1 MKVCLEYLSKFENLN
16 WVCPSCSFQ
25 PSKLDDFYIHSP
37 EYAEDGDG
45 GFKRDSFSHL
55 FDLKKKIW
63 FRSRNKL
70 ICWALKKYKKNLDNF
85 LEIGCGTGF
94 VLNGILKTF
103 PQISLLGSEIFLH
116 GLSFAKSR
124 IPAGN
129 FMQMDARK
137 VPFIDEF
144 DAIGA
149 FDVLEH
155 IEEDDVVLLELNKAL
170 RPKGLLLITVPQ
182 HPWLWSPVDDY
193 SCHVRRYKIG
203 ELEEKVGKAGFSV
216 TRSSSFITFLLPAM
230 VLSRFRQKSDENL
243 DPRKEFKISPILNFI
258 FFAILF
264 IEFTLI
270 KMGCN
275 FPVGGSRLL
284 VATKD

>member
-1 MKVCLEYLSKFENLN
+1 
-16 WVCPSCSFQ
+16 
-25 PSKLDDFYIHSP
+25 
-37 EYAEDGDG
+37 
-45 GFKRDSFSHL
+45 
-55 FDLKKKIW
+55 
-63 FRSRNKL
+63 
-70 ICWALKKYKKNLDNF
+70 
-85 LEIGCGTGF
+85 
-94 VLNGILKTF
+94 
-103 PQISLLGSEIFLH
+103 
-116 GLSFAKSR
+116 
-124 IPAGN
+124 
-129 FMQMDARK
+129 MQMDARK

-155 IEEDDVVLLELNKAL
+155 IEEDDVVLFELNKAL

-182 HPWLWSPVDDY
+182 HPRLWSPVDDY

-203 ELEEKVGKAGFSV
+203 ELKEKVEKAGFSV
-216 TRSSSFITFLLPAM
+216 TRSSSFVTFLLPAM
-230 VLSRFRQKSDENL
+230 ILSRFMQKSDENL